1 VDSRILGFEQPSDWV
16 VTNGS
21 ATLASSPTHNEGA
34 ASLGV
39 SNLAYVEL
47 TSAALSS
54 VALNDGT
61 VSLDVS
67 LPTVQ
72 PNPSW
77 YGQLQLYVDCQSANI
92 YNRYVTSQELTG
104 LPLGAFS
111 RLQMTL
117 PSDVTTALATAHGDL
132 RFKVVLNVPQTSATV
147 LLDGLHLNAKDGNG
161 GTGGSSGTGGGT
173 SLSVSIS
180 LPNKMKPE
188 AVVVAAADTLQLA
201 DRVNANQYGQT
212 TIVNTGTGETNVGVD
227 AKVGMLW
234 SAGPIV
240 LRDRAIVTGDATST
254 LTITLGADA
263 GVQGQK
269 TEHASVRPNDTIN
282 WQVALP
288 SDNQGQIDLQPDQSL
303 TLEPGR
309 YGSVSVKPR
318 STLSL
323 KAGTY
328 FMDSFTV
335 EPESHLDINESAG
348 PVVVYVLN
356 GFIFR
361 GASAAQD
368 GNLDSFLVVALGSES
383 MAIDS
388 AFDGTL
394 VAPNGAIILATV
406 SGVHRGGFWGKQVQV
421 RPDVALQLRPYSHWD
436 DFRSPDD
443 AAGGQNSLIQ
453 LPNTTAG
460 QLIREHLIV
469 SSAIGAGA
477 VAAYE
482 VSLSNL
488 RGQLEDVRT
497 TLLGAYGS
505 LAELEYNQRWS
516 LVFILGEL
524 RSSTTVN
531 DLMAIA
537 LSTPPAPPGPME
549 PEGTDFVGE
558 EQAIRAQAVQGL
570 TNLAAV
576 GDSQAESALLSCIGT
591 CVGMPKTY
599 AVQGY
604 ISYGDRDARKQA
616 LRQLFGSSIEFLL
629 NLHTGM

>member
-1 VDSRILGFEQPSDWV
+1 
-16 VTNGS
+16 
-21 ATLASSPTHNEGA
+21 
-34 ASLGV
+34 
-39 SNLAYVEL
+39 
-47 TSAALSS
+47 
-54 VALNDGT
+54 
-61 VSLDVS
+61 
-67 LPTVQ
+67 
-72 PNPSW
+72 
-77 YGQLQLYVDCQSANI
+77 
-92 YNRYVTSQELTG
+92 
-104 LPLGAFS
+104 
-111 RLQMTL
+111 
-117 PSDVTTALATAHGDL
+117 
-132 RFKVVLNVPQTSATV
+132 
-147 LLDGLHLNAKDGNG
+147 
-161 GTGGSSGTGGGT
+161 
-173 SLSVSIS
+173 
-180 LPNKMKPE
+180 
-188 AVVVAAADTLQLA
+188 
-201 DRVNANQYGQT
+201 
-212 TIVNTGTGETNVGVD
+212 
-227 AKVGMLW
+227 
-234 SAGPIV
+234 
-240 LRDRAIVTGDATST
+240 
-254 LTITLGADA
+254 
-263 GVQGQK
+263 
-269 TEHASVRPNDTIN
+269 
-282 WQVALP
+282 
-288 SDNQGQIDLQPDQSL
+288 
-303 TLEPGR
+303 
-309 YGSVSVKPR
+309 
-318 STLSL
+318 
-323 KAGTY
+323 
-328 FMDSFTV
+328 MDSFTV